1 MPARGSIHDG
11 WTGRSL
17 LPFVF
22 VFRWITMTLPL
33 HTFRAKA
40 LAGAMA
46 LACAA
51 LLPGAAH
58 AQFGAVAP
66 TPTTLRP
73 AVDKAYGQLMAAPQ
87 ILQLLD
93 AVKADHD
100 RATEDLR
107 MLTEIEAPPFKE
119 QKRAE
124 AFLARLQALGLTNAA
139 IDAEGNVV
147 GVRKGTGNGP
157 KLVISAHLDTVF
169 PSGTDVK
176 VKERDGKLY
185 APGISDNTRGLAV
198 LLSWLKVLND
208 QKIATVGDLV
218 FVGNVGEEEL
228 GNLRGMK
235 HLFKEHLDI
244 DGLVALE
251 PAPDGTVLVL
261 GTGSHRHEVT
271 FKGPGGHSYA
281 AFGEVPSAI
290 HGMGRAIAKIAE
302 IRTPKSPKTTFT
314 VGTVGGGT
322 SVNTIAP
329 DARMAVDIRSDEM
342 APLLA
347 TEKQVLAAVDSAVT
361 EENARWG
368 VNTLSASTKL
378 IGDRPGGRT
387 AADALIVE
395 AAVRANTAFGRKT
408 VLAGASTDANV
419 PMALGIPAIVIGGG
433 GKTGGFHALSEW
445 IDLTDAW
452 KGAQTSLVTVLGLV
466 GVQGVSAPLLDKR
479 PPRTK

>member
-1 MPARGSIHDG
+1 M
-11 WTGRSL
+11 
-17 LPFVF
+17 
-22 VFRWITMTLPL
+22 
-33 HTFRAKA
+33 
-40 LAGAMA
+40 
-46 LACAA
+46 
-51 LLPGAAH
+51 
-58 AQFGAVAP
+58 
-66 TPTTLRP
+66 
-73 AVDKAYGQLMAAPQ
+73 
-87 ILQLLD
+87 
-93 AVKADHD
+93 
-100 RATEDLR
+100 
-107 MLTEIEAPPFKE
+107 
-119 QKRAE
+119 
-124 AFLARLQALGLTNAA
+124 
-139 IDAEGNVV
+139 
-147 GVRKGTGNGP
+147 
-157 KLVISAHLDTVF
+157 
-169 PSGTDVK
+169 
-176 VKERDGKLY
+176 
-185 APGISDNTRGLAV
+185 
-198 LLSWLKVLND
+198 
-208 QKIATVGDLV
+208 
-218 FVGNVGEEEL
+218 GNVGEDEL
-228 GNLRGMK
+228 GNLRGMM

-244 DGLVALE
+244 DGMVALE

-261 GTGSHRHEVT
+261 GTGSHRHGVT

-290 HGMGRAIAKIAE
+290 HGMGRAFAKIAE

-387 AADALIVE
+387 AADTLIVE

-408 VLAGASTDANV
+408 VLAGASTDVNV
-419 PMALGIPAIVIGGG
+419 PMALGIPAFVIGGG

-445 IDLTDAW
+445 IDLTEAW

-466 GVQGVSAPLLDKR
+466 GVQGVSAPLLEKR
-479 PPRTK
+479 PPRTR

>member
-1 MPARGSIHDG
+1 
-11 WTGRSL
+11 
-17 LPFVF
+17 
-22 VFRWITMTLPL
+22 
-33 HTFRAKA
+33 
-40 LAGAMA
+40 MA

-51 LLPGAAH
+51 LLPSGAH

-66 TPTTLRP
+66 TPTVLRP

-124 AFLARLQALGLTNAA
+124 AFLARLQALGLSNAA

-244 DGLVALE
+244 DGMVALE

-271 FKGPGGHSYA
+271 FKGPGGHGYA
-281 AFGEVPSAI
+281 AFGDVPSAI

-302 IRTPKSPKTTFT
+302 IRTPANPKTTFT
-314 VGTVGGGT
+314 MGTVGGGT

-368 VNTLSASTKL
+368 VNTL
-378 IGDRPGGRT
+378 
-387 AADALIVE
+387 IVE
-395 AAVRANTAFGRKT
+395 AAVRANTPFGSKT

-419 PMALGIPAIVIGGG
+419 PMTLGIPAIVIGGG

-466 GVQGVSAPLLDKR
+466 GVQGVSASLLEKR